1 MMMMMFPV
9 SSKIINIIMMFQ
21 VSGITKDYVIAE
33 LDNIYG
39 GDGATYT
46 GKRAL
51 LEYNVGDV
59 AMENLSNQT
68 DKFGLVKVKIVFQR
82 RWFYHGITVFLQSVL
97 LLIVAYFTFFFR
109 LGNFQ
114 VFSYFK
120 LK

>member
-1 MMMMMFPV
+1 MVLM
-9 SSKIINIIMMFQ
+9 MMFQ

-82 RWFYHGITVFLQSVL
+82 RWFYHGITVFLQSRCCRCH
-97 LLIVAYFTFFFR
+97 IRTIATADFGTSR
-109 LGNFQ
+109 Q
-114 VFSYFK
+114 
-120 LK
+120 